1 MKYSKFVLLSVIFLS
16 IISHKTFAYDIAVDN
31 ADGVTI
37 YYNYINNRNELEV
50 TSHGIYTRETIVI
63 PDEVIYMNNTWK
75 VTSIGDFAFSG
86 SFMTSIIIPNSINN
100 IGAAAFQNC
109 SSLTSIIIPNG
120 VTSIR
125 DYAFCGCSS
134 LASITIPNSVTSI
147 GKWAFY
153 CCESLTSATI
163 PNSVTNIGDQA
174 FYLNKNLTSIIIGD
188 GVTTIGESAFAS
200 CKSLT
205 SVTIGKNV
213 KTIQDYAFYNSIV
226 SVIISK
232 IENPFEITW
241 KQFDYYSFTNATLY
255 VPIGTVEK
263 YKAKAGWK
271 DFKHIEEV
279 DSNDDNENTENS
291 SLNYRITSNNECE
304 VISGDNYSGD
314 IIIPEYVSINDK
326 KYKVTS
332 IGEKAFK
339 ECRRL
344 TSISIPNSVT
354 VIGNE
359 AFRNCEYLTSVNIPS
374 GVTYIGDWA
383 FCATSITSITI
394 PNTVTQI
401 RESVFNGCDQLT
413 TISIPSS
420 VTSIGRKAFY
430 RCLSLKSINI
440 PSNLSTIGELAFWEC
455 RSLTSLTI
463 PNSIISIGVQAFSG
477 EDEDAPNITTVISLI
492 ENPFEIY
499 GKSSYFSEYLGIF
512 TQNVFNNAILYVPKN
527 TIDKYKATEGW
538 KDFAHIEENNGETGI
553 SVVLGNETNTI
564 YSIKGNSLQSSY
576 KGINI
581 IKLKDG
587 TIKKIFVR

>member
-1 MKYSKFVLLSVIFLS
+1 MIRPSRHHLLLILLMSMTFYNS
-16 IISHKTFAYDIAVDN
+16 FAYDLAVKN

-37 YYNYINNRNELEV
+37 YYNYINNGTELEV
-50 TSHGIYTRETIVI
+50 TSHGIYSSETIVI
-63 PDEVIYMNNTWK
+63 PDEVIYMSNTWK
-75 VTSIGDFAFSG
+75 VTSIGDFAFYYSR
-86 SFMTSIIIPNSINN
+86 MTSIIIPNSINN
-100 IGAAAFQNC
+100 IGDNAFNGC
-109 SSLTSIIIPNG
+109 SSLNSIIIPNG
-120 VTSIR
+120 VTYIG
-125 DYAFCGCSS
+125 DWAFQGCTG
-134 LASITIPNSVTSI
+134 LTSITIPNSVTSI
-147 GKWAFY
+147 GSRAF
-153 CCESLTSATI
+153 CNCSGLTSAT
-163 PNSVTNIGDQA
+163 
-174 FYLNKNLTSIIIGD
+174 IGD
-188 GVTTIGESAFAS
+188 GVTTIGERAFGN
-200 CKSLT
+200 CKSLA

-213 KTIQDYAFYNSIV
+213 MTIQDYAFYDSYVSI
-226 SVIISK
+226 IISK

-241 KQFDYYSFTNATLY
+241 KQFDSFSFTNATLY
-255 VPIGTVEK
+255 VPLGTVDK

-279 DSNDDNENTENS
+279 DSNDDNENAENS
-291 SLNYRITSNNECE
+291 SLKYRITSNNECE

-314 IIIPEYVSINDK
+314 VIIPEYVSINDK

-430 RCLSLKSINI
+430 RC
-440 PSNLSTIGELAFWEC
+440 
-455 RSLTSLTI
+455 
-463 PNSIISIGVQAFSG
+463 
-477 EDEDAPNITTVISLI
+477 
-492 ENPFEIY
+492 IY
-499 GKSSYFSEYLGIF
+499 E
-512 TQNVFNNAILYVPKN
+512 A
-527 TIDKYKATEGW
+527 
-538 KDFAHIEENNGETGI
+538 
-553 SVVLGNETNTI
+553 
-564 YSIKGNSLQSSY
+564 
-576 KGINI
+576 
-581 IKLKDG
+581 
-587 TIKKIFVR
+587 